1 MLATVRLVILAHWA
15 FSVMNAMHIR
25 HFVPFEFRGFVSSFM
40 HPVSRHSLLVALPFK
55 IDRHSLAT
63 HARPQG
69 RPRGN
74 IPLKPTGASR
84 GPIGFGGGMP
94 EASSPSASSSGA
106 GGAAAAEDPATRI
119 ERLERKLKIAIA
131 ECHSYRQRME
141 GALKLSDNLEM
152 ELHALKKVRVL
163 DIGLAFILCHVP
175 ENNSVSAPATSVF
188 ETNVGI
194 HVSCVFRDSQNLV
207 HPSFRRPHRSATTS

>member
-1 MLATVRLVILAHWA
+1 VINAVYMRHLVSFA
-15 FSVMNAMHIR
+15 
-25 HFVPFEFRGFVSSFM
+25 FRGFVSSYSIRF
-40 HPVSRHSLLVALPFK
+40 HGIPCLLLSRSKSTVTRSPRVAC
-55 IDRHSLAT
+55 
-63 HARPQG
+63 PQG

-152 ELHALKKVRVL
+152 ELHALKKVRIE
-163 DIGLAFILCHVP
+163 DILILCYVP
-175 ENNSVSAPATSVF
+175 KPNSA
-188 ETNVGI
+188 
-194 HVSCVFRDSQNLV
+194 
-207 HPSFRRPHRSATTS
+207 RPLFSKQTWIFPCLCFP